1 MGRDNWRVE
10 RTRHSPWGALALVL
24 LTGLALMQNGA
35 DFSLAPPRLI
45 AVTSAGLHQAAP
57 AAPAAPVG
65 AVAGKP
71 HLAGPRPLHDSRAL
85 NGAAAP

>member
-35 DFSLAPPRLI
+35 DFSLGPPRP
-45 AVTSAGLHQAAP
+45 AAATSVDLHRAAP
-57 AAPAAPVG
+57 GVPGGGPVRDVAAARAGVG
-65 AVAGKP
+65 AGT
-71 HLAGPRPLHDSRAL
+71 G
-85 NGAAAP
+85 

>member
-35 DFSLAPPRLI
+35 DFSLGPPRP
-45 AVTSAGLHQAAP
+45 AAATSVDVHRAAP
-57 AAPAAPVG
+57 GVPGDGPVRDVATARAGVG
-65 AVAGKP
+65 AGT
-71 HLAGPRPLHDSRAL
+71 G
-85 NGAAAP
+85 